1 PRVACGEHGPTV
13 AAVPWARHASRF
25 TVAFED
31 TCAWLAARAP
41 ASTVAELLRVS
52 WRAVTGIVER
62 VVAEA
67 SGRVDRLDGLRRI
80 GIDEVAYRKGH
91 RYLTVVVD
99 HDTGRLVWAGK
110 GRDKAT
116 VSAFFDALGDERAA
130 RLTHVSCDAADWI
143 TTVVAQRA

>member
-1 PRVACGEHGPTV
+1 
-13 AAVPWARHASRF
+13 
-25 TVAFED
+25 
-31 TCAWLAARAP
+31 
-41 ASTVAELLRVS
+41 
-52 WRAVTGIVER
+52 
-62 VVAEA
+62 
-67 SGRVDRLDGLRRI
+67 DRLDGLRRI

-143 TTVVAQRA
+143 TTVVAQRAPQAVLCLDPFHLITWATDALDQVRRAVWNTA